1 MGREC
6 FGSLRDKD
14 VINICDGK
22 RLGFVGDM
30 EIDPCGGRICAL
42 IVLCDCRPLGFGK
55 CEELVIPW
63 EKVSCFGKDAVLV
76 NIGTEIYAKLG
87 YGDKKHEEKSKK
99 Y

>member
-6 FGSLRDKD
+6 FTSLRDKD

-22 RLGFVGDM
+22 RLGFVSDM
-30 EIDPCGGRICAL
+30 EIDPSCGKICAI
-42 IVLCDCRPLGFGK
+42 IVLFDCRLLGFGK

-63 EKVSCFGKDAVLV
+63 EKICCFGKDAVLV
-76 NIGTEIYAKLG
+76 NIGTEIYARLG
-87 YGDKKHEEKSKK
+87 CNEKKHEEKTKK

>member
-6 FGSLRDKD
+6 FTSLRDKD

-22 RLGFVGDM
+22 RLGFVNDM
-30 EIDPCGGRICAL
+30 EIDPCSGKICAL
-42 IVLCDCRPLGFGK
+42 IVLFDCRLLGFGK

-76 NIGTEIYAKLG
+76 NIGTDIYARLG
-87 YGDKKHEEKSKK
+87 CGEKKHEEKSKK